1 MLYMLIFGISVL
13 LLNSYGDMSSL
24 EVHRQN
30 FNRTRQNF
38 KRTKTGV
45 VKFTQLILAQFNYM
59 KG

>member
-1 MLYMLIFGISVL
+1 MMYMLIFGISVL
-13 LLNSYGDMSSL
+13 LLNIYGDMSSL